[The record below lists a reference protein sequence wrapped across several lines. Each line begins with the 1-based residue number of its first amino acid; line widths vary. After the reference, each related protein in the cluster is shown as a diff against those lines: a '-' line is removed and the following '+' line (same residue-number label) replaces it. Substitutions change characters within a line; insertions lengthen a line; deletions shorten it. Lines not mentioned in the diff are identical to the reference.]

1 MSSSGRH
8 IMAFFR
14 ACVSRP
20 FPSTHRPLP
29 RLLRHH
35 NNTFSPP
42 PHPHLEK
49 ESEPFSFVYVCL
61 CVWIMSVAV
70 ASFAIRCDTPQ
81 SRPQRKCYLHYTE
94 TTQQRLLFPLFQ
106 CLLFCLVGSLPPPS
120 NTILS
125 VSCCPSCN
133 LGLLREK
140 LAQSIRREE
149 RAAAERR
156 RGVSDRPGNSN
167 HWNYV

>member
-42 PHPHLEK
+42 PPPPSPGK
-49 ESEPFSFVYVCL
+49 R
-61 CVWIMSVAV
+61 
-70 ASFAIRCDTPQ
+70 IRA
-81 SRPQRKCYLHYTE
+81 
-94 TTQQRLLFPLFQ
+94 
-106 CLLFCLVGSLPPPS
+106 LLFCVCLSVCVDNVGSSCFFCHQVRHTSIKAATEVLPALHRNNPAAPIVSLISMPPL
-120 NTILS
+120 LS
-125 VSCCPSCN
+125 RRLSSPLPIQFSPSLVVLHVTWAYYVRN
-133 LGLLREK
+133 WPSRFVVR
-140 LAQSIRREE
+140 SV
-149 RAAAERR
+149 RR
-156 RGVSDRPGNSN
+156 RKGGGG
-167 HWNYV
+167 